1 VKYRRKNVEQLTGL
15 NKLYSVPSCWI
26 IIAILYDARSTERK
40 KKNEKGVDRK
50 DPLLFEV
57 LSLHA
62 SKNTEEIMETDRT
75 AGLRTEI

>member
-1 VKYRRKNVEQLTGL
+1 MHGPLNV
-15 NKLYSVPSCWI
+15 
-26 IIAILYDARSTERK
+26 
-40 KKNEKGVDRK
+40 KKNEMGVDRK

>member
-1 VKYRRKNVEQLTGL
+1 MMHGPIYI
-15 NKLYSVPSCWI
+15 KLYSVASCWI
-26 IIAILYDARSTERK
+26 IIAILYDARSIGH

-62 SKNTEEIMETDRT
+62 PKSTGGNH
-75 AGLRTEI
+75 GNG